1 MVVLDEK
8 NKIAAFAASHKL
20 HVALGYFDGLHLGHQ
35 TLLDYVLAA
44 AGEKGGQA
52 GVLLIEPH
60 PLKILRGNGGISN
73 LNTLED
79 KIRLIQAYGDIH
91 VCIVPF
97 DREFS
102 GLSPEAFVRDYLA
115 GLLQI
120 RTAACGFNYSFGKGG
135 AGNGETLCQLGEA
148 YGFSC
153 GILPKITYKGKTVSS
168 TEIRQLIEKGHMKE
182 ACSLLGHSHIYTGK
196 VGGGN
201 KLGTRL
207 GFPTANLE
215 LSQELTWPAYGV
227 YGGFVQDESGFIHR
241 AVINAGIRP
250 TIKQEDKKPSFEANL
265 IDFSGDLYGKI
276 LRVALTDRL
285 RTEKTFDDLESL
297 RQQIALDEKNA
308 IEALNNWQRALEEKN
323 KTIESIFL
331 LNRDFYHHLPVPR

>member
-8 NKIAAFAASHKL
+8 NKIADFAAAHEL

-35 TLLDYVLAA
+35 TLLDYVLQA

-60 PLKILRGNGGISN
+60 PLKILRGNGGIRN

-91 VCIVPF
+91 VFILPF
-97 DREFS
+97 DREFA

-135 AGNGETLCQLGEA
+135 AGKSETLCRLGEI

-168 TEIRQLIEKGHMKE
+168 TEIRRFIEKGHMKE

-196 VGGGN
+196 VIGGN

-215 LSQELTWPAYGV
+215 LNQELTWPAYGV
-227 YGGFVQDESGFIHR
+227 YGGFVQEEDGSIHR

-250 TIKQEDKKPSFEANL
+250 TVKQEDKKPSFEANL
-265 IDFSGDLYGKI
+265 INFSGDLYGKT

-285 RTEKTFDDLESL
+285 RPEKTFADLDGL
-297 RQQIALDEKNA
+297 RRQIAIDEKYA
-308 IEALNNWQRALEEKN
+308 IEALNSWQADLEKKY
-323 KTIESIFL
+323 KTIETIFSYDK
-331 LNRDFYHHLPVPR
+331 DFYHHLPVPR